1 MNKHLHIYFL
11 WEIVFNSDLVPV
23 PEREVAVGTLVVP
36 GCLARGGGGGGAGG
50 GLAAGAVHHL
60 DEQLGYEKKSLD
72 S

>member
-36 GCLARGGGGGGAGG
+36 GCLARG
-50 GLAAGAVHHL
+50 
-60 DEQLGYEKKSLD
+60 
-72 S
+72 

>member
-1 MNKHLHIYFL
+1 MYD
-11 WEIVFNSDLVPV
+11 SYLVPV

-50 GLAAGAVHHL
+50 GLAAGAVNHL
-60 DEQLGYEKKSLD
+60 DEQLGYEKKVWD